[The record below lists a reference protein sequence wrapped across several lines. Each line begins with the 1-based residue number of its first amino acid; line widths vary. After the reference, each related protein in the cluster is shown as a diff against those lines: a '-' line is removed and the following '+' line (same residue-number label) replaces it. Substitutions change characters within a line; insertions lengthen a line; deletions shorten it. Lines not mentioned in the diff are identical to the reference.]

1 MAFTIP
7 DSLAREMDRFQ
18 TFLDAE
24 LKPQVSRWYRE
35 ETRVPADFFRAMGE
49 GGWFG
54 FNWEGGRLVK
64 HSGLRESLITEAV
77 ARISPGVAV
86 TTLVVSDLGLMALYL
101 HGSEPLHQTYGPA
114 AVRGETLLCL
124 GNTENHAGSD
134 VANIAMRAERAEGG
148 WVLNGA
154 KAYVTNG
161 AISDLAAVTAVT
173 DPEAPRNRRL
183 SMFLVNLDQDGIER
197 KKLNKKVWIP
207 SDLTRITFT
216 DVFVPDDHLMGERGR
231 GLSQV
236 LSVFT
241 HSRVPI
247 SGLALG
253 TARGAFDLAV
263 AHGRKRTVFGERL
276 LDFQAKAFEAADFH
290 ARMQAA
296 RLMLYRACDAMDQ
309 GHDFRMDAAMAKYL
323 SVDVAKAVCDWAADL
338 FGAASV
344 IYEHPIHKFPLDA
357 WAAALGEGTQDV
369 QKLVIF
375 RELMKHY
382 E

>member
-1 MAFTIP
+1 MAFP
-7 DSLAREMDRFQ
+7 SSDSLAREMDRFQ

-24 LKPQVSRWYRE
+24 LRPHVSRWYRE
-35 ETRVPADFFRAMGE
+35 ETRVPAEFFRAMGD

-54 FNWEGGRLVK
+54 FAWKEGRLVK
-64 HSGLRESLITEAV
+64 HAGLRESLIAEAV

-86 TTLVVSDLGLMALYL
+86 TTLVTSDLGMMALYL
-101 HGSEPLHQTYGPA
+101 FGSEHLQQTYGPA

-134 VANIAMRAERAEGG
+134 VANIAMRADRAEGG
-148 WVLNGA
+148 WILNGT

-161 AISDLAAVTAVT
+161 DISDLAAVTAVT

-216 DVFVPDDHLMGERGR
+216 DVFVPEDHLMGERGR

-253 TARGAFDLAV
+253 TARGAFDLAI

-276 LDFQAKAFEAADFH
+276 IDFQAKAFEAADFH
-290 ARMQAA
+290 ARMEAA
-296 RLMLYRACDAMDQ
+296 RLMLYRACEAMDA
-309 GHDFRMDAAMAKYL
+309 GRDFRMEAAMAKYL
-323 SVDVAKAVCDWAADL
+323 SVDIARAVCAWSADL

-344 IYEHPIHKFPLDA
+344 IHEHPIHKFPLDA
-357 WAAALGEGTQDV
+357 WAVALGEGTQDV

-375 RELMKHY
+375 RELIKLY